1 MIFFWENL
9 DKSFQKQ
16 RFRNNVLETQVFNP
30 KNTEK
35 YFYNNENLLSYNNDR
50 GYLYNSK
57 NQATKYNNRKN
68 IFAVGAPFYF
78 YFGIKKGASALD
90 VFKTKYLNE

>member
-1 MIFFWENL
+1 LASIKN
-9 DKSFQKQ
+9 S
-16 RFRNNVLETQVFNP
+16 FNP
-30 KNTEK
+30 KNNER

-50 GYLYNSK
+50 GYLYNNK

-68 IFAVGAPFYF
+68 MFVVGRPFYF
-78 YFGIKKGASALD
+78 YFGIKKGFPALD